1 MNKLLFIAAMFI
13 ACSCS
18 CDMSLDTT
26 TMNEYVVE
34 MEKIIASKE
43 ATLDSIENVFPF
55 MDTIGET
62 DEYLEL
68 CETREAFELSNN
80 YTSKS
85 RHFTD
90 YCNIYDSVIS
100 NTMRLIAEDE
110 DCARYD
116 TMRHVRLVFYNDNY

>member
-26 TMNEYVVE
+26 TTNEYVVE

-80 YTSKS
+80 YASKS

-110 DCARYD
+110 DYARYD